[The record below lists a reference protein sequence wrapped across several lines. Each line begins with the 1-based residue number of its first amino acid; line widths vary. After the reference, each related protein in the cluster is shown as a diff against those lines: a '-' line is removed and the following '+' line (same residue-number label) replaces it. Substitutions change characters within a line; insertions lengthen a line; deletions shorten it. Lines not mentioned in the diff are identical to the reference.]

1 MSGFL
6 YWMCMMIINRRRHHA
21 DEVFSCHIFNIQCHG
36 NTLSSSTTTYLLL
49 NSYSFRAQES
59 IPIDIIFLRKKMVPK
74 SGSEFET
81 SLRSTT
87 NFLKKNK
94 KSVGGMKKTSKKIS
108 VSESNE
114 KIEID
119 NFQQGGQRKKEI
131 QIFGINFVCKVLHFL
146 NFRTRSKRRN

>member
-1 MSGFL
+1 
-6 YWMCMMIINRRRHHA
+6 
-21 DEVFSCHIFNIQCHG
+21 
-36 NTLSSSTTTYLLL
+36 
-49 NSYSFRAQES
+49 
-59 IPIDIIFLRKKMVPK
+59 MVPK

-119 NFQQGGQRKKEI
+119 NFHQGGQRKKEI
-131 QIFGINFVCKVLHFL
+131 QIFGINYV
-146 NFRTRSKRRN
+146 

>member
-1 MSGFL
+1 
-6 YWMCMMIINRRRHHA
+6 
-21 DEVFSCHIFNIQCHG
+21 
-36 NTLSSSTTTYLLL
+36 
-49 NSYSFRAQES
+49 
-59 IPIDIIFLRKKMVPK
+59 MVPK

-146 NFRTRSKRRN
+146 NFRTRSKRRNKKRRMKMSFRLQEGTHMSIFLLVHGFFERIFTTHTNCKGR